1 MSRESH
7 AKARARTKSFLD
19 SNKIEDHMFYGP
31 TSDNYWEEN
40 FKAVIVNMEPW
51 GYEGRFI
58 VDAGE
63 LHNWLDAGDT
73 KKTSTTKYSYTI
85 LSVLLNAIY
94 SNLKVTRDHFYHTY
108 REKEELRSTVD
119 RTVYYNIKS
128 VSNDT
133 RHQDYAGIV
142 NSGKGDLGQLIW
154 DEIRSLEPDVLIVT
168 GAATV
173 YAINNILGDS
183 SLVYKGW
190 TRTKEGISI
199 YSIRHAS
206 LPSYQA
212 WADTVNQILAEQGS
226 AHQSTTAP

>member
-1 MSRESH
+1 M
-7 AKARARTKSFLD
+7 SFLD
-19 SNKIEDHMFYGP
+19 SNRIDDHMFYGP
-31 TSDNYWEEN
+31 TSDNYWEED

-63 LHNWLDAGDT
+63 LHTWLDAGDT

-85 LSVLLNAIY
+85 LSVLLNAIS
-94 SNLKVTRDHFYHTY
+94 SNSEVTRDHFYNTY
-108 REKEELRSTVD
+108 RDKEELRATVD
-119 RTVYYNIKS
+119 RTVYFNIKS
-128 VSNDT
+128 ISNDT

-168 GAATV
+168 GEATV
-173 YAINNILGDS
+173 SALNNIFGDD
-183 SLVYKGW
+183 SLIYKGR

-199 YSIRHAS
+199 HSIRHAS
-206 LPSYQA
+206 LPSYQT
-212 WADTVNQILAEQGS
+212 WAETVNQILAEQAGVD
-226 AHQSTTAP
+226 QPDTRG